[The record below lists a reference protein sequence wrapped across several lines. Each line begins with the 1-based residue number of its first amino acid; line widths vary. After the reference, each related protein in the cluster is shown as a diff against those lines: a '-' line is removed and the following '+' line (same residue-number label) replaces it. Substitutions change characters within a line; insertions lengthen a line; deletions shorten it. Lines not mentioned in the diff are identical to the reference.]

1 MAIVKFVASG
11 CPMNNIFPY
20 VMNRGKTDE
29 NLISGINCSPDT
41 VLQEFTFVKKQFKK
55 EDGRTY
61 VHIVQ
66 AFSPDDDL
74 TPELAHEIGLRFA
87 EYFGGYQALVATH
100 RNTDHIHNHI
110 ILNSVNMET
119 GKKFHQSAAEMRQVK
134 EYSNKLCREYGLSET
149 ETKSS
154 FKSMPKWKSQ
164 LRNKAYSVACRTCSK
179 EDFIFEMEMHGY
191 KVDWQEGHKYIT
203 FTTPDGHKCRD
214 NKLFAEQLLR
224 KNLEIY
230 YLLGGCESGLAEQ
243 YKSYVNDLRPEHSYE
258 IGKYGRLHLEF
269 IKQHRRGT
277 YTTLLTENRLNE
289 HLHGI
294 DEQAHEQ
301 LDLLTTQMAKQMG
314 VSEELKASD
323 PMRWVQMMNNIKAS
337 AEEIVMK
344 EVVYK

>member
-11 CPMNNIFPY
+11 CPMNNIFTY
-20 VMNRGKTDE
+20 VMNREKTDE

-66 AFSPDDDL
+66 SFSPDDDL
-74 TPELAHEIGLRFA
+74 TPEVAHEIGLHFA
-87 EYFGGYQALVATH
+87 EYFPGYQILIATH
-100 RNTDHIHNHI
+100 RDHAHLHNHV
-110 ILNSVNMET
+110 ILNSVNMDT

-134 EYSNKLCREYGLSET
+134 DYSNRLCREYGLSET

-154 FKSMPKWKSQ
+154 FGTMSKWKSQ

-230 YLLGGCESGLAEQ
+230 YLLGGCESGLADQ
-243 YKSYVNDLRPEHSYE
+243 YKSYVNDLQSEHSYTVGE
-258 IGKYGRLHLEF
+258 GLFHLLKNLLETMPYEGRFTPPVEDH
-269 IKQHRRGT
+269 
-277 YTTLLTENRLNE
+277 
-289 HLHGI
+289 
-294 DEQAHEQ
+294 Q
-301 LDLLTTQMAKQMG
+301 LDKMTVMMLEMMGIKVEPKALLQY
-314 VSEELKASD
+314 
-323 PMRWVQMMNNIKAS
+323 S
-337 AEEIVMK
+337 ANQERENEYGLYM
-344 EVVYK
+344 